1 MTKQQ
6 LEENYILKNH
16 TPENL
21 RLLGFRRYS
30 LMCNDDSSYYIYRFP
45 VEKYLG
51 AVVLECEL
59 KIDSNT
65 GNIRVDVYDMDHD
78 VFAMFYNETTESNKS
93 LLTRINKNILAEYKK
108 LGIVNKSKNNKQE

>member
-78 VFAMFYNETTESNKS
+78 AFAMFYNEITESNKS
-93 LLTRINKNILAEYKK
+93 LMTRINKNILAEYKK
-108 LGIVNKSKNNKQE
+108 LGIVNKSKYNK

>member
-6 LEENYILKNH
+6 LEENYILKDH
-16 TPENL
+16 SPENL
-21 RLLGFRRYS
+21 RLLGFHRYS
-30 LMCNDDSSYYIYRFP
+30 LMCDEYSLYYIYRFP

-51 AVVLECEL
+51 KTVLECEL

-78 VFAMFYNETTESNKS
+78 VFAMFYNEYTKSNMNFM
-93 LLTRINKNILAEYKK
+93 NKISNVILEEYKK
-108 LGIVNKSKNNKQE
+108 LGIKKKE

>member
-78 VFAMFYNETTESNKS
+78 AFAMFYNEITESNKS
-93 LLTRINKNILAEYKK
+93 LMTRINKNILAEYKK
-108 LGIVNKSKNNKQE
+108 LGIVNKSKNNK

>member
-59 KIDSNT
+59 QIDSNT

-78 VFAMFYNETTESNKS
+78 VFTMFYNNPTEANKGFLS
-93 LLTRINKNILAEYKK
+93 RINKIIVNEYEK
-108 LGIVNKSKNNKQE
+108 LGIVKKSKENKEE

>member
-6 LEENYILKNH
+6 LEENYILKDH
-16 TPENL
+16 SPENL
-21 RLLGFRRYS
+21 RLLGFHRYS
-30 LMCNDDSSYYIYRFP
+30 LMCDEYSMYYIYRFP

-51 AVVLECEL
+51 KTVLECEL

-78 VFAMFYNETTESNKS
+78 VFAMFYNEHTKSNMNFM
-93 LLTRINKNILAEYKK
+93 NKISNVILEEYKK
-108 LGIVNKSKNNKQE
+108 LGIKKKE

>member
-6 LEENYILKNH
+6 LEENYVIKNH

-21 RLLGFRRYS
+21 RLLGFHRYS
-30 LMCNDDSSYYIYRFP
+30 LMSNEDSSYYIYRFP

-51 AVVLECEL
+51 KTVLECEL

-65 GNIRVDVYDMDHD
+65 GEIRVDVYDMDHD
-78 VFAMFYNETTESNKS
+78 TYAMFYNEITESNKNF
-93 LLTRINKNILAEYKK
+93 LTMINKNILAEYKK
-108 LGIVNKSKNNKQE
+108 LGIEKKEGSVNK

>member
-6 LEENYILKNH
+6 LEDNYILKDH
-16 TPENL
+16 SSENL
-21 RLLGFRRYS
+21 RLLGFHRYS
-30 LMCNDDSSYYIYRFP
+30 LMCDEDSSYYIYRFP

-51 AVVLECEL
+51 KTVLECEL

-78 VFAMFYNETTESNKS
+78 VFAMFYNEETESNKS

>member
-6 LEENYILKNH
+6 LEENYILKDH
-16 TPENL
+16 SSENL
-21 RLLGFRRYS
+21 RLLGFHRYS
-30 LMCNDDSSYYIYRFP
+30 LMCDEYSLYYIYRFQ

-51 AVVLECEL
+51 KTVLECEL

-78 VFAMFYNETTESNKS
+78 VFAMFYNEYTKSNMNFM
-93 LLTRINKNILAEYKK
+93 NKISNVILEEYKK
-108 LGIVNKSKNNKQE
+108 LGIKKKE

>member
-21 RLLGFRRYS
+21 RLLGFHRYS
-30 LMCNDDSSYYIYRFP
+30 LMCDEDSSYYIYRFP

-51 AVVLECEL
+51 KTVLECEL

-78 VFAMFYNETTESNKS
+78 VFAMFYNEITEVNKAF
-93 LLTRINKNILAEYKK
+93 LARINKNILAEYKK
-108 LGIVNKSKNNKQE
+108 LGIEEKEGSVNK

>member
-1 MTKQQ
+1 MTKQK
-6 LEENYILKNH
+6 LEENYILKDH

-21 RLLGFRRYS
+21 QLLGFHRYS
-30 LMCNDDSSYYIYRFP
+30 LMCSEDSLYYIYRFP

-51 AVVLECEL
+51 KTVLECEL

-78 VFAMFYNETTESNKS
+78 VFAMFYNEHTKSNMNFM
-93 LLTRINKNILAEYKK
+93 NKISNVILEEYKK
-108 LGIVNKSKNNKQE
+108 LGIKKKE

>member
-6 LEENYILKNH
+6 LEENYILKDH
-16 TPENL
+16 SPENL
-21 RLLGFRRYS
+21 RLLGFHRYS
-30 LMCNDDSSYYIYRFP
+30 LMCDEYSLYYIYRFP

-51 AVVLECEL
+51 KTVLECEL

-78 VFAMFYNETTESNKS
+78 VFAMFYNEYTKSNMNFM
-93 LLTRINKNILAEYKK
+93 NKISNVILEEYKK
-108 LGIVNKSKNNKQE
+108 LGIEKKE

>member
-6 LEENYILKNH
+6 LEENYTLIDH
-16 TPENL
+16 SPENL
-21 RLLGFRRYS
+21 RLLGFHRYS
-30 LMCNDDSSYYIYRFP
+30 LMCDEYSLYYIYRFP

-51 AVVLECEL
+51 KTVLECEL

-78 VFAMFYNETTESNKS
+78 VFAMFYNEHTKSNMNFM
-93 LLTRINKNILAEYKK
+93 NKISNVILAEYKK
-108 LGIVNKSKNNKQE
+108 LGIEKKE